1 MKSDKIALLLFSIVL
16 ISATTIQARARE
28 TRSEYLLKREIG
40 FIVRQSKSPRTIK
53 AIEVYS
59 RRHRKILYHSYSQ
72 LLLHPASNL
81 KIVTTSCALQN
92 LGGNY
97 NFKTMFEATGDQRAD
112 TLFGN
117 LVAVGGGDPILS
129 CPDLDSAAQ
138 AISGSGIRY
147 VTGNLVIDIAKFDS
161 IQWGNGW
168 MWDDEPAS
176 FAMFIS
182 PTCLDHNTITVNVSL
197 DPVVHKLLVT
207 TQPETRFVKIA
218 CDAVP
223 GITDSLYVTRIMVND
238 TNTIYVG
245 GTYTNDLA
253 PSTYDF
259 SVRHPAHY
267 FGTVLRE
274 LLENHDVQI
283 GGRLVVTRSV
293 PDPFGLKNVFTL
305 RHSIDTVITY
315 TNKMSDNLGAECFLR
330 EVPPEIYG
338 EIGSAKNGI
347 DIEKQYLQECG
358 IDTTQYYIV
367 DGSGVSHYDLIT
379 PSAIVK
385 VLTHILNEPTRN
397 IFFHSLP
404 VAGYD
409 GTLANRMTQSYV
421 RGKVHAKTGSIS
433 GVSTL
438 SGYVI
443 IPRDTLVFSMMM
455 QNFVGSE
462 DSMLALQNRLCALL
476 TQYSD
481 NSRIF
486 ARNLIRYRIGTYGVP
501 REAYYRRRHESRKIH
516 NRPAEAH
523 SLAPR
528 QKRGEKH

>member
-1 MKSDKIALLLFSIVL
+1 MKSDKTILLILSMVL
-16 ISATTIQARARE
+16 LAATAVHARARE
-28 TRSEYLLKREIG
+28 TRSEYLLKREIA
-40 FIVRQSKSPRTIK
+40 FIVKQSKSPGTIK

-59 RRHRKILYHSYSQ
+59 KRQSRVIYHSNSQ
-72 LLLHPASNL
+72 LLLNPASNL

-97 NFKTMFEATGDQRAD
+97 NFKTMFEATGRQTAD
-112 TLFGN
+112 TLFGD

-129 CPDLDSAAQ
+129 YSDLDSAAGI
-138 AISGSGIRY
+138 ISSSGIKY
-147 VTGNLVIDIAKFDS
+147 ITGNLVIDIAKFDS
-161 IQWGNGW
+161 VQWGNGW
-168 MWDDEPAS
+168 MWDDEPQPY
-176 FAMFIS
+176 AMFIS
-182 PTCLDHNTITVNVSL
+182 PTCLDHNTITVNVSF
-197 DPVVHKLLVT
+197 DPATGKLLVT

-218 CDAVP
+218 CDAIP
-223 GITDSLYVTRIMVND
+223 GFADSLYVTRIMEND

-245 GTYTNDLA
+245 GTYTDDPP

-267 FGTVLRE
+267 FGSVLRE
-274 LLENHDVQI
+274 LLREHGVEI
-283 GGRLVVTRSV
+283 GGKLVVSRNV
-293 PDPFGLKNVFTL
+293 PDPYGLRDIFTF

-315 TNKMSDNLGAECFLR
+315 TNKESDNLGAECFLR
-330 EVPPEIYG
+330 EVPAEVYG

-358 IDTTQYYIV
+358 VDTTQYYIV

-385 VLTHILNEPTRN
+385 VLTHMLGEPTRS

-404 VAGYD
+404 IAGYD
-409 GTLANRMTQSYV
+409 GTLADRMTESYV
-421 RGKVHAKTGSIS
+421 QGKVHAKTGSLS

-455 QNFVGSE
+455 QNFVGPG
-462 DSMLALQNRLCALL
+462 DSLIELQDKLCALL
-476 TQYSD
+476 TQYRD
-481 NSRIF
+481 NSWIF
-486 ARNLIRYRIGTYGVP
+486 ARNLRRYRIGTYGRV
-501 REAYYRRRHESRKIH
+501 REAYYGRRHESRRIH
-516 NRPAEAH
+516 GSPAEVR
-523 SLAPR
+523 LQTQV
-528 QKRGEKH
+528 QKQGKKR

>member
-1 MKSDKIALLLFSIVL
+1 MRSDKIALLIFCAVL
-16 ISATTIQARARE
+16 LSVMTVQSRVRQ
-28 TRSEYLLKREIG
+28 TRSERLLKRQIG
-40 FIVRQSKSPRTIK
+40 FIVKESKSPETIK

-59 RRHRKILYHSYSQ
+59 RRHRRILYHSYSQ

-92 LGGNY
+92 LSGNY
-97 NFKTMFEATGDQRAD
+97 NFKTMFEAAGDQRAD

-129 CPDLDSAAQ
+129 YSDLDSAAGV
-138 AISGSGIRY
+138 ISNTGIRY

-168 MWDDEPAS
+168 MWDDEPSS

-197 DPVVHKLLVT
+197 DPFVHRLLVT
-207 TQPETRFVKIA
+207 TQPETQFVKIA
-218 CDAVP
+218 CEAVP
-223 GITDSLYVTRIMVND
+223 GATDSLYVTRIMLND

-245 GTYTNDLA
+245 GTYTDDLA

-274 LLENHDVQI
+274 LLRKNDVEIDGQ
-283 GGRLVVTRSV
+283 LVVTRSV
-293 PDPFGLKNVFTL
+293 PDPFGLRDIFTF

-315 TNKMSDNLGAECFLR
+315 TNKVSDNLGAECFLR
-330 EVPPEIYG
+330 EVPPEVYG

-347 DIEKQYLQECG
+347 DIEKQYLHECG

-379 PSAIVK
+379 PNAIVK
-385 VLTHILNEPTRN
+385 VLIHMLDEPTRG

-404 VAGYD
+404 IAGYD
-409 GTLANRMTQSYV
+409 GSLANRMTESYV
-421 RGKVHAKTGSIS
+421 RGRVHAKTGSIS

-462 DSMLALQNRLCALL
+462 DSMLALQNRLCAILA
-476 TQYSD
+476 QYND

-486 ARNLIRYRIGTYGVP
+486 SRNLRRYRIGTYGIT
-501 REAYYRRRHESRKIH
+501 REAYYRRRHESLQAH
-516 NRPAEAH
+516 DRPVETR
-523 SLAPR
+523 SPGMT
-528 QKRGEKH
+528 QKRGEKR